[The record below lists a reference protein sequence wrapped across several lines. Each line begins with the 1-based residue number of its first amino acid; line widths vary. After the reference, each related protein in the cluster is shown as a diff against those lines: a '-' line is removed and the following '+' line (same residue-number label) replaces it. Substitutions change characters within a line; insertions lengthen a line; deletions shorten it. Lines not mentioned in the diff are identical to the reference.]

1 MSDRIPDKTMSRKA
15 APKPE
20 ELIAKLDSK
29 FETFKEEITEVI
41 AQRKTEIEQITAND
55 LEIRNNVEE
64 NHKEINEKLQ
74 SSNLKLEKLLEE
86 KMDLIKRF
94 DILFL
99 SSSSTWV
106 SV

>member
-1 MSDRIPDKTMSRKA
+1 MSRKA

-41 AQRKTEIEQITAND
+41 AQRKTEIEQITAKD

-74 SSNLKLEKLLEE
+74 SSNLKLEKLIEE

-94 DILFL
+94 DILL
-99 SSSSTWV
+99 LHQLGYLP
-106 SV
+106 

>member
-1 MSDRIPDKTMSRKA
+1 MSRKA

-41 AQRKTEIEQITAND
+41 AQRKTEIEQITAKD

-99 SSSSTWV
+99 SSSSWI

>member
-1 MSDRIPDKTMSRKA
+1 MSRKA

-99 SSSSTWV
+99 SSSSTWI

>member
-1 MSDRIPDKTMSRKA
+1 MSRKA

-41 AQRKTEIEQITAND
+41 AQRKTEIEQITAKD

-99 SSSSTWV
+99 SSSSTWI

>member
-1 MSDRIPDKTMSRKA
+1 MSRKA

-41 AQRKTEIEQITAND
+41 AQRKTEIEQITAKD